1 MMTGGSRQLSYGA
14 QKRFLHASR
23 RQRGT
28 YSTIT
33 LVPGVLLDLA
43 IDALKERSDGIRIHV
58 GRLVKEHPL
67 DIDARGINVVVGSV
81 SRPSGV
87 SGDVLRDEREV
98 SVAVPGRDVPD
109 SLDVRFGVE
118 FGDLL
123 GVTCVRGRADAGA
136 AGRVDDDDEL
146 DLGIGVD
153 ADR

>member
-1 MMTGGSRQLSYGA
+1 MRP
-14 QKRFLHASR
+14 

-28 YSTIT
+28 YGTIT
-33 LVPGVLLDLA
+33 LVPSVLLDLP
-43 IDALKERSDGIRIHV
+43 IDPLIERSDGIRIHV

-109 SLDVRFGVE
+109 GLDVRLGVE
-118 FGDLL
+118 FGDLFR
-123 GVTCVRGRADAGA
+123 VTCVGSRAGAGA
-136 AGRVDDDDEL
+136 AVRVDDDDKV

-153 ADR
+153 AGGSDESRTVS